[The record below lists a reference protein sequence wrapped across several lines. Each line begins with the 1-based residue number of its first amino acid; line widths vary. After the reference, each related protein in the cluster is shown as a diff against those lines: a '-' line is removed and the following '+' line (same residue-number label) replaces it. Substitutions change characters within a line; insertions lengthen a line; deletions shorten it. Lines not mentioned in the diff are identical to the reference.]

1 MKEKLIKD
9 YEGKLVKDPV
19 DRGLGTM
26 PIGMLLFK
34 MSAPMV
40 ISMLVQ
46 ACYNVVDSIFVARIS
61 EAALSALSLAFPV
74 QFFIV
79 AINIGTNIGMTAM
92 ISRSLGER
100 KFENASHYAKQS
112 LFLAIIYSIIFAFF
126 GLFFSRPFFAFQTL
140 DNEIIENGHSYL
152 RIILLCSFGTFFQIP
167 FEKMLQATGRS
178 TESMITQ
185 LTGAI
190 FNIIFDPIL
199 IFGLLGFPKLGIEG
213 AAIATVTGQTL
224 GAIVGY
230 LLNKFKNKSINLD
243 LLNFNIRLDMIAN
256 IYRIGIP
263 SMVMD
268 TVGCF
273 MILLFN
279 RIIIKYPQAVAIVG
293 IYYKMESF
301 VFMPLF
307 GLNNG
312 MVPIISYNYGSHN
325 KERIKKVVNISLF
338 VAIAIMT
345 IGTVIFLLF
354 PEQVFL
360 LFAANDTM
368 LKSGSLAFR
377 IICTHFILAAINII
391 LGSVMQATNK
401 EFYSLI
407 INFTRQLIGFIPI
420 AYILERIFQNL
431 TMVWLSF
438 PISEL
443 IAFFL
448 TIMLYKKTYKDEIS
462 KL

>member
-1 MKEKLIKD
+1 MEEKLIKD

-26 PIGMLLFK
+26 PIGALLFK
-34 MSAPMV
+34 MSAPMI

-46 ACYNVVDSIFVARIS
+46 ACYNIVDSIFVARVS

-100 KFENASHYAKQS
+100 KFENASHYAKHS
-112 LFLAIIYSIIFAFF
+112 LFLSVIYSIVFAFL
-126 GLFFSRPFFAFQTL
+126 GLFLARPFFAFQTF
-140 DNEIIENGHSYL
+140 DQEIIENGYSYL
-152 RIILLCSFGTFFQIP
+152 HIILLFSFGTFFQIP
-167 FEKMLQATGRS
+167 FEKMLQATGRA
-178 TESMITQ
+178 TESMIAQ
-185 LTGAI
+185 LSGAV

-199 IFGLLGFPKLGIEG
+199 IFGLFGFPKLGIEG
-213 AAIATVTGQTL
+213 AAIATVAGQML

-230 LLNKFKNKSINLD
+230 ILNRIKNESIHLD
-243 LLNFNIRLDMIAN
+243 LLNFRLRSDMIAN

-312 MVPIISYNYGSHN
+312 MVPIVSYNYGSRN
-325 KERIKKVVNISLF
+325 KERINKVVRAALFAAVSLMI
-338 VAIAIMT
+338 V
-345 IGTVIFLLF
+345 GTTIFLIF
-354 PEQVFL
+354 PEKVFL
-360 LFAANDTM
+360 LFAANDSM
-368 LKSGSLAFR
+368 LKNGSMAFR
-377 IICTHFILAAINII
+377 IICTHFILAAVNII
-391 LGSVMQATNK
+391 LCSVMQATNK
-401 EFYSLI
+401 ESYSVI

-443 IAFFL
+443 LAFIITL
-448 TIMLYKKTYKDEIS
+448 VLYKKTYRDEIS

>member
-1 MKEKLIKD
+1 MSDKLIKD

-26 PIGMLLFK
+26 PIGALLFK

-40 ISMLVQ
+40 ISMFVQ

-100 KFENASHYAKQS
+100 RFENASAYAKHS
-112 LFLAIIYSIIFAFF
+112 LFLSIIYSIIFALL
-126 GLFFSRPFFAFQTL
+126 GLCFTKPYFAFQTF
-140 DNEIIENGHSYL
+140 DQEIIENGYSYL
-152 RIILLCSFGTFFQIP
+152 HIILMCSFGTFFQIP

-199 IFGLLGFPKLGIEG
+199 IFGLFGFPRLGIEG
-213 AAIATVTGQTL
+213 AAIATVAGQTL
-224 GAIVGY
+224 GAVVGY
-230 LLNKFKNKSINLD
+230 ILNKVKNKSINLD
-243 LLNFNIRLDMIAN
+243 LLNFKLRPDMIAN
-256 IYRIGIP
+256 IYRIGVPTMI
-263 SMVMD
+263 MD

-279 RIIIKYPQAVAIVG
+279 KIIIKYPQAVAIVG

-312 MVPIISYNYGSHN
+312 MVPIVSYNYGSHN
-325 KERIKKVVNISLF
+325 KDRIIKVLRCALIS
-338 VAIAIMT
+338 AITLMT
-345 IGTVIFLLF
+345 IGTIIFL
-354 PEQVFL
+354 
-360 LFAANDTM
+360 
-368 LKSGSLAFR
+368 
-377 IICTHFILAAINII
+377 
-391 LGSVMQATNK
+391 
-401 EFYSLI
+401 
-407 INFTRQLIGFIPI
+407 
-420 AYILERIFQNL
+420 
-431 TMVWLSF
+431 
-438 PISEL
+438 
-443 IAFFL
+443 
-448 TIMLYKKTYKDEIS
+448 
-462 KL
+462 